1 MYTVVYEEDP
11 DSEGGVH
18 SYSLPGL
25 QPGNSDYTGSHRAP
39 VHVSRQMGTL
49 LPSRYPG
56 CTTHA
61 MVSRS
66 RLRTSAGFPPASPFG
81 QLLRRHGGGS
91 HRNTGPPKGAPIWT
105 PRTQEQTPPTREDR
119 DVKIVSLLPSA
130 TEIVFALGLGDQLK
144 GVSFECDYPAA
155 ARQVPI
161 VSGTV
166 LSTEETRDAAQVD
179 AEVSALIAA
188 GESIYTLD
196 DARIRS
202 ISPDVI
208 LAQDLCRVCAVPSG
222 AVEEALGVIGCQ
234 AQVVSLDPEGL
245 DEVIACVGQ
254 VGRATGAEAQAETLM
269 GELRTRIEAVR
280 ARVRGTARPRVFVL
294 EWPDPPFNAGHW
306 VPEMVEAAG
315 GEPVL
320 AEARARS
327 VRLRWDEIAAQK
339 IDVTVFS
346 PCGFD
351 LAGAVEQAHAFLQR
365 PETSRLGRIVA
376 VDANAFFSRPGPRVV
391 DGVELLA
398 DLLHPE
404 RPGIPRGAQELQPRT
419 QGPH

>member
-1 MYTVVYEEDP
+1 
-11 DSEGGVH
+11 
-18 SYSLPGL
+18 
-25 QPGNSDYTGSHRAP
+25 
-39 VHVSRQMGTL
+39 
-49 LPSRYPG
+49 
-56 CTTHA
+56 
-61 MVSRS
+61 
-66 RLRTSAGFPPASPFG
+66 
-81 QLLRRHGGGS
+81 
-91 HRNTGPPKGAPIWT
+91 
-105 PRTQEQTPPTREDR
+105 
-119 DVKIVSLLPSA
+119 VKIVSLLPSA

-320 AEARARS
+320 AEARGRS
-327 VRLRWDEIAAQK
+327 VRLRWDEIAAEK